1 MNQTAVRDQFDSA
14 EVSDYVRLLKPR
26 VMSLAVFTAAVGL
39 LVAPSEVHPVIF
51 VASVLFIALGAGAA
65 GALNM
70 WWDADIDGLMR
81 RTRNRPIPAG
91 RVNRDSALAFGLWLA
106 GISVGML
113 ALTAN
118 FLAAGLLA
126 LAIFYYVVIYSA
138 WLKRLTPENIV
149 IGGAAGALPPV
160 IGWVAATGTIG
171 VESLLM
177 FLLVFLWTPPHFW
190 ALALFTGEDYRKAG
204 VPMLTVT
211 HGERV
216 TRKRILAYA
225 IALVPTSLLIAFTPV
240 GGPVYL
246 VLAIVLGVLFLS
258 SALALKARGEKRAG
272 QDRHV
277 RERSFFR
284 FSIVYLFLLFFGLVV
299 EAGLKAA
306 GLATPFW
313 PVWLGAS

>member
-1 MNQTAVRDQFDSA
+1 MQ
-14 EVSDYVRLLKPR
+14 LLKPR

-39 LVAPSEVHPVIF
+39 LVAPTPVHPVIF
-51 VASVLFIALGAGAA
+51 FASVLFIALGAGAA

-70 WWDADIDGLMR
+70 WWDADIDGVMK
-81 RTRNRPIPAG
+81 RTRNRPIPSG
-91 RVNRDSALAFGLWLA
+91 RVDRESALAFGLWLA

-118 FLAAGLLA
+118 FLAAALLA
-126 LAIFYYVVIYSA
+126 VAIFYYVVIYSA

-171 VESLLM
+171 FESLLM
-177 FLLVFLWTPPHFW
+177 FLLIFLWTPPHFW

-204 VPMLTVT
+204 IPMLTVT
-211 HGERV
+211 HGDLV
-216 TRKRILAYA
+216 TRKRILVYA
-225 IALVPTSLLIAFTPV
+225 MALVPTSLLIAFTPI

-246 VLAIVLGVLFLS
+246 VLSLVLGVLLLS
-258 SALALKARGEKRAG
+258 SAMALKARGAKLAG
-272 QDRHV
+272 LERHV
-277 RERSFFR
+277 RERAFFR
-284 FSIVYLFLLFFGLVV
+284 FSIAYLFLLFFGLAI

-306 GLATPFW
+306 GLVTSFW
-313 PVWLGAS
+313 PVWLGAV